1 MGYPE
6 INHITLAGS
15 NNRVRIKNNF
25 PEALGLIHCPR
36 WNRTLIYIS
45 WDLLLM
51 KKAVNVSL
59 LKAWKRTEATNYI
72 DSILQEFQ
80 LFILGCR
87 LTGKDRSLIRI
98 RSRIIPG
105 WPNKESLRY
114 TGRLLETCAGIFI
127 LGHTYN
133 GDYIC
138 LWNRRYGF
146 DSHCP
151 NKYYIGPCCVIG

>member
-25 PEALGLIHCPR
+25 PEALGLIHCSR

-51 KKAVNVSL
+51 KKAVNVNL
-59 LKAWKRTEATNYI
+59 LKVWKRTEAINYI

-105 WPNKESLRY
+105 WPNKYWGREACAEVKLVFSLQLRKFKIYRLAAWNLCRY
-114 TGRLLETCAGIFI
+114 F
-127 LGHTYN
+127 
-133 GDYIC
+133 
-138 LWNRRYGF
+138 
-146 DSHCP
+146 
-151 NKYYIGPCCVIG
+151 YIGTYV

>member
-25 PEALGLIHCPR
+25 PEALGLINCPR

-59 LKAWKRTEATNYI
+59 LKVWKRTEATNYI

-105 WPNKESLRY
+105 WPNKISRVGRY
-114 TGRLLETCAGIFI
+114 VQKLNWYSRCNYGNSRHTGRQLGVCVDILFI
-127 LGHTYN
+127 GV
-133 GDYIC
+133 
-138 LWNRRYGF
+138 
-146 DSHCP
+146 
-151 NKYYIGPCCVIG
+151 CV

>member
-59 LKAWKRTEATNYI
+59 LKVWKRTEATNYI

-98 RSRIIPG
+98 WSRIIPG
-105 WPNKESLRY
+105 WPNKGSLRY
-114 TGRLLETCAGIFI
+114 TSWWLETCTGILYWDIRITVITSVSETEDMGSIPIVPTNII
-127 LGHTYN
+127 LGHA
-133 GDYIC
+133 
-138 LWNRRYGF
+138 
-146 DSHCP
+146 
-151 NKYYIGPCCVIG
+151 V

>member
-59 LKAWKRTEATNYI
+59 LKVWKRTEATNYI
-72 DSILQEFQ
+72 ESILQEFQ

-98 RSRIIPG
+98 WSRIIPG
-105 WPNKESLRY
+105 WPNKGSLRY
-114 TGRLLETCAGIFI
+114 TGWWLETCAGILYWDIRITVITSVSETEDMGSIPIVPTNII
-127 LGHTYN
+127 LGHA
-133 GDYIC
+133 
-138 LWNRRYGF
+138 
-146 DSHCP
+146 
-151 NKYYIGPCCVIG
+151 V

>member
-59 LKAWKRTEATNYI
+59 LKVWKRTEATNYI

-98 RSRIIPG
+98 WSRIIPG
-105 WPNKESLRY
+105 WPNKCRGSLRY
-114 TGRLLETCAGIFI
+114 TGCRLEICVGILYWDMRITVITSVSETEDMGSTPIVPTNII
-127 LGHTYN
+127 LGHA
-133 GDYIC
+133 
-138 LWNRRYGF
+138 
-146 DSHCP
+146 
-151 NKYYIGPCCVIG
+151 V

>member
-51 KKAVNVSL
+51 KKAVNVTL
-59 LKAWKRTEATNYI
+59 LKVWKRTEAINYI

-98 RSRIIPG
+98 WSRIIPG
-105 WPNKESLRY
+105 WPNKRSLRY
-114 TGRLLETCAGIFI
+114 TCWWIETCVGILYWDIRITVITSVSETEDMGSIPIVPTNII
-127 LGHTYN
+127 LGHA
-133 GDYIC
+133 
-138 LWNRRYGF
+138 
-146 DSHCP
+146 
-151 NKYYIGPCCVIG
+151 V

>member
-59 LKAWKRTEATNYI
+59 LKVWKRTEATNYI

-98 RSRIIPG
+98 WSRIIPG
-105 WPNKESLRY
+105 WPNKY
-114 TGRLLETCAGIFI
+114 WGREVFLYWDIRITVITSVSETEDMGSIPIVPTNII
-127 LGHTYN
+127 LGHA
-133 GDYIC
+133 
-138 LWNRRYGF
+138 
-146 DSHCP
+146 
-151 NKYYIGPCCVIG
+151 V

>member
-59 LKAWKRTEATNYI
+59 LKVWKRTEATNYI

-98 RSRIIPG
+98 WSRIIPG
-105 WPNKESLRY
+105 WPNKRSLRY
-114 TGRLLETCAGIFI
+114 TCWWLETCAGILYWDIRITVITSVSETEDMGSIPIVPTNII
-127 LGHTYN
+127 LGHA
-133 GDYIC
+133 
-138 LWNRRYGF
+138 
-146 DSHCP
+146 
-151 NKYYIGPCCVIG
+151 V

>member
-59 LKAWKRTEATNYI
+59 LKVWKRTEATNYI

-105 WPNKESLRY
+105 WPNK
-114 TGRLLETCAGIFI
+114 TI

-133 GDYIC
+133 GNYIC

-151 NKYYIGPCCVIG
+151 NNIFIGLCCVIG

>member
-59 LKAWKRTEATNYI
+59 LKVWKRTEATNYI

-98 RSRIIPG
+98 WSRIIPG
-105 WPNKESLRY
+105 WPNKGSLRY
-114 TGRLLETCAGIFI
+114 TGRLRETCVGILYWDIRITVITSVSETEDMGSIPIVPTNII
-127 LGHTYN
+127 LGHA
-133 GDYIC
+133 
-138 LWNRRYGF
+138 
-146 DSHCP
+146 
-151 NKYYIGPCCVIG
+151 V

>member
-59 LKAWKRTEATNYI
+59 LKVWKRTEATNYI

-98 RSRIIPG
+98 WSRIIPG
-105 WPNKESLRY
+105 WPNKRSLRY
-114 TGRLLETCAGIFI
+114 TCWWIETCVGILYWDIRITVITSVSETEDMGSIPIVPTNII
-127 LGHTYN
+127 LGHA
-133 GDYIC
+133 
-138 LWNRRYGF
+138 
-146 DSHCP
+146 
-151 NKYYIGPCCVIG
+151 V

>member
-15 NNRVRIKNNF
+15 NNRVRIKKNF

-59 LKAWKRTEATNYI
+59 LKVWKRTEATNYI

-105 WPNKESLRY
+105 WPNKGSLRY
-114 TGRLLETCAGIFI
+114 TGRLLEICVGILYWDIRITVITSVSETEDMGSIPIVPTNII
-127 LGHTYN
+127 LGHA
-133 GDYIC
+133 
-138 LWNRRYGF
+138 
-146 DSHCP
+146 
-151 NKYYIGPCCVIG
+151 V

>member
-15 NNRVRIKNNF
+15 NNRVRIKKNF

-59 LKAWKRTEATNYI
+59 LKVWKRTEATNYI

-98 RSRIIPG
+98 WSRIIPG
-105 WPNKESLRY
+105 WPNKGSLRY
-114 TGRLLETCAGIFI
+114 TCRWIETCAGILYWDIRITVITSVSETEDMGSIPIVPTNII
-127 LGHTYN
+127 LGHA
-133 GDYIC
+133 
-138 LWNRRYGF
+138 
-146 DSHCP
+146 
-151 NKYYIGPCCVIG
+151 V

>member
-59 LKAWKRTEATNYI
+59 LKVWKRTEATNYI

-98 RSRIIPG
+98 WSRIIPG
-105 WPNKESLRY
+105 WPNKGSLRY
-114 TGRLLETCAGIFI
+114 TCRWIETCAGILYWDIRITVITSVSETEDMGSIPIVPTNII
-127 LGHTYN
+127 LGHA
-133 GDYIC
+133 
-138 LWNRRYGF
+138 
-146 DSHCP
+146 
-151 NKYYIGPCCVIG
+151 V